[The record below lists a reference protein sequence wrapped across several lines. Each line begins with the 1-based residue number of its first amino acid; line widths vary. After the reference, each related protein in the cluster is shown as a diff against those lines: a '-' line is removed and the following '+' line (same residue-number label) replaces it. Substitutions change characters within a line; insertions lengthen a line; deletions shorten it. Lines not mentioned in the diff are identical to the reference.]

1 MSTDGLLPKVFS
13 TLHPKFR
20 TPWLSSALT
29 GIVVAITGGVFPI
42 GTLGDM
48 VSIGTLFA
56 FVLVCAGV
64 LVLRRTKPELKRPF
78 RTPLVPF
85 VPIMGMLFCLGLM
98 SGLGLHTWERLII
111 WLVIGLVIYFG
122 YGRFHSAARTGSPAR
137 SA

>member
-1 MSTDGLLPKVFS
+1 M
-13 TLHPKFR
+13 
-20 TPWLSSALT
+20 
-29 GIVVAITGGVFPI
+29 FPI

-64 LVLRRTKPELKRPF
+64 LVLRRTKPHLKRPF
-78 RTPLVPF
+78 RTPLVPI
-85 VPIMGMLFCLGLM
+85 VPILGMLCCLGLM

-111 WLVIGLVIYFG
+111 WLVIGLVIYFF
-122 YGRFHSAARTGSPAR
+122 YGIRHSRLR

>member
-1 MSTDGLLPKVFS
+1 MSTDGLLPKAFGA
-13 TLHPKFR
+13 LHPRFR

-29 GIVVAITGGVFPI
+29 GVIVAIAGGVFPI

-78 RTPLVPF
+78 RTPF
-85 VPIMGMLFCLGLM
+85 VPVVPILGMICCLGLM
-98 SGLGLHTWERLII
+98 SGLGLHTWERLFI
-111 WLVIGLVIYFG
+111 WLAIGLVIYFA
-122 YGRFHSAARTGSPAR
+122 YGRFHSSVRKGRA
-137 SA
+137 